1 MTKSDDKRVPALR
14 FKGFTDDWEQRK
26 LGAYYW
32 FKNGINKNKEFF
44 GEGTPIVNY
53 TDVYHHRALTS
64 NLIKGLVR
72 VNKNEIENYSVN
84 KGDVFFTRTSETI
97 REIGYP
103 AVVLNVNPNTVF
115 SGFLIRV
122 RPIKIEPLVPEFKK
136 YIFFTHTFRKEM
148 MKKSSITTR
157 ALTSGSN
164 LAQMYINFPNSSS
177 EQNQIGKVIS
187 LLDKFIMPQQRK
199 LKLLKLLKK
208 AMLQTLFTDKS
219 IPNLRFISFDKN
231 WDIVKLKD
239 VGKATGGTSIESEFT
254 PIGGTHK
261 VISIGSYKE
270 NHTYNDQGI
279 RVNLNDKTQKRVLNK
294 DDLTMILNDKTTS
307 GRIIGSVLLIPVDN
321 VFVYNQRT
329 ERIEPNHKKFS
340 SKFLYQYLN
349 SPNIRNKIISN
360 AQGNTQIYVN
370 WSSISKLKYLM
381 PQKKEQDK
389 ISKLLFTLDSIINN
403 QQLRIKK
410 YEKFKQFLLQNMFI

>member
-1 MTKSDDKRVPALR
+1 M
-14 FKGFTDDWEQRK
+14 
-26 LGAYYW
+26 GAYYW

-136 YIFFTHTFRKEM
+136 YIFFTHTFLKEM

-187 LLDKFIMPQQRK
+187 LLDKFIMLQQRK

-219 IPNLRFISFDKN
+219 IPNLRFISFDKS

>member
-1 MTKSDDKRVPALR
+1 MTKSDDKRVPTLR
-14 FKGFTDDWEQRK
+14 FKGFTDEWEQRK
-26 LGAYYW
+26 LGCLMNITSVKRIHQSDWRKKGIPFYRARDITALSKNLNIEEPIFISRDLYEEYSKISGKVQINDLLVTGVGTIGVPLLVQTVPLYFKDGNIIW
-32 FKNGINKNKEFF
+32 FQNSNKLIGLFFLYLFKTNTVQKYIHTTTGVGTVPTYTIQSGKNTPVYITSKKEQKDI
-44 GEGTPIVNY
+44 GTIFQLI
-53 TDVYHHRALTS
+53 D
-64 NLIKGLVR
+64 NLI
-72 VNKNEIENYSVN
+72 
-84 KGDVFFTRTSETI
+84 
-97 REIGYP
+97 
-103 AVVLNVNPNTVF
+103 
-115 SGFLIRV
+115 
-122 RPIKIEPLVPEFKK
+122 
-136 YIFFTHTFRKEM
+136 
-148 MKKSSITTR
+148 
-157 ALTSGSN
+157 
-164 LAQMYINFPNSSS
+164 
-177 EQNQIGKVIS
+177 S
-187 LLDKFIMPQQRK
+187 LQQRK

-208 AMLQTLFTDKS
+208 AMLQTLFTNKS
-219 IPNLRFISFDKN
+219 IPNLRFISFDKS

-254 PIGGTHK
+254 SIEGTHK

-279 RVNLNDKTQKRVLNK
+279 RVNLNDKTKKRVLNK

-349 SPNIRNKIISN
+349 SPNIRNKIVSN

-370 WSSISKLKYLM
+370 WSSISKIKYLM

-389 ISKLLFTLDSIINN
+389 ISKLLFTLDFIINN

-410 YEKFKQFLLQNMFI
+410 YERFKQFLLQNMFI

>member
-1 MTKSDDKRVPALR
+1 
-14 FKGFTDDWEQRK
+14 
-26 LGAYYW
+26 
-32 FKNGINKNKEFF
+32 
-44 GEGTPIVNY
+44 
-53 TDVYHHRALTS
+53 
-64 NLIKGLVR
+64 
-72 VNKNEIENYSVN
+72 
-84 KGDVFFTRTSETI
+84 
-97 REIGYP
+97 
-103 AVVLNVNPNTVF
+103 
-115 SGFLIRV
+115 
-122 RPIKIEPLVPEFKK
+122 
-136 YIFFTHTFRKEM
+136 
-148 MKKSSITTR
+148 
-157 ALTSGSN
+157 
-164 LAQMYINFPNSSS
+164 MYINFPNSSS

-187 LLDKFIMPQQRK
+187 LLDKFIMLQQRK

-219 IPNLRFISFDKN
+219 IPNLRFISFDKS

>member
-1 MTKSDDKRVPALR
+1 MLSISKYYFL
-14 FKGFTDDWEQRK
+14 FTLFLLGSNVSWEPTIGLK
-26 LGAYYW
+26 MVLIKI
-32 FKNGINKNKEFF
+32 KNFF

-187 LLDKFIMPQQRK
+187 LLDKFIMLQQRK

-219 IPNLRFISFDKN
+219 IPNLRFISFDKS

>member
-1 MTKSDDKRVPALR
+1 M
-14 FKGFTDDWEQRK
+14 
-26 LGAYYW
+26 GAYYW

-187 LLDKFIMPQQRK
+187 LLDKFIMLQQRK

-219 IPNLRFISFDKN
+219 IPNLRFISFDKS

-410 YEKFKQFLLQNMFI
+410 YEKFKQFLLQNMFKIGRAHV

>member
-1 MTKSDDKRVPALR
+1 MR

-187 LLDKFIMPQQRK
+187 LLDKFIMLQQRK

>member
-1 MTKSDDKRVPALR
+1 MTKSDDKRVPTLR
-14 FKGFTDDWEQRK
+14 FNGFTDEWEQRK
-26 LGAYYW
+26 LGDVLSKFDYGLNSASSDYD
-32 FKNGINKNKEFF
+32 GKNKYLR
-44 GEGTPIVNY
+44 I
-53 TDVYHHRALTS
+53 TDIDEQTHRFNLDNLTS
-64 NLIKGLVR
+64 PKVDLKNKDNYILHPGDIVFARTGASVGKTYKYREDDGR
-72 VNKNEIENYSVN
+72 VY
-84 KGDVFFTRTSETI
+84 F
-97 REIGYP
+97 
-103 AVVLNVNPNTVF
+103 A
-115 SGFLIRV
+115 GFLIRGRINKNFDTSFIFDTTLLPKYSNFV
-122 RPIKIEPLVPEFKK
+122 KITSIRSGQPGINSEEYKK
-136 YIFFTHTFRKEM
+136 YVINIPTINEQKYIS
-148 MKKSSITTR
+148 KLIT
-157 ALTSGSN
+157 N
-164 LAQMYINFPNSSS
+164 LEELIT
-177 EQNQIGKVIS
+177 
-187 LLDKFIMPQQRK
+187 LQQRK

-208 AMLQTLFTDKS
+208 AMLQTLFTNKS
-219 IPNLRFISFDKN
+219 IPNLRFISFDKS

-254 PIGGTHK
+254 SIEGTHK

-279 RVNLNDKTQKRVLNK
+279 RVNLNDKTKKRVLNK

-349 SPNIRNKIISN
+349 SPNIRNKIVSN

-370 WSSISKLKYLM
+370 WSSISKIKYLM

-389 ISKLLFTLDSIINN
+389 ISKLLFTLDFIINN

-410 YEKFKQFLLQNMFI
+410 YERFKQFLLQNMFI